1 MLRCALRFLPPAYSI
16 SSRML
21 AQTPMSP
28 YMSPISTYQVLKSA
42 PTRFSYTICCTSILK
57 YLRDSC
63 RWGSTRRFWVGLVN
77 VWQRAPWPFALVA
90 VPTRSV
96 GSTCTLEIADVLV
109 FTECL
114 CDVLGAEPLLGAPS
128 GLHHATPGEKN
139 RLDCHDF
146 CSFFLLL
153 LNSSQLWHWMICM
166 YLSIFQKSPPQKW
179 EAPSFPVFFSCWTK
193 MCSTILS
200 LHATTML

>member
-1 MLRCALRFLPPAYSI
+1 MTRAQLLFKTGKHTYSGTLACAWLHSLCRPPMLLLLLLFFCFPLYAPLCTLRFLPPAYSI

-21 AQTPMSP
+21 TQTPMSP

-42 PTRFSYTICCTSILK
+42 LFSYTTCCTSILK
-57 YLRDSC
+57 YLQDSC
-63 RWGSTRRFWVGLVN
+63 CWGSTRRFWVKLVN

-96 GSTCTLEIADVLV
+96 GSTCALEIADVLV

-114 CDVLGAEPLLGAPS
+114 CDVLGAEPLLGPPS

-139 RLDCHDF
+139 RLDSRCHDF
-146 CSFFLLL
+146 FLSFFLR
-153 LNSSQLWHWMICM
+153 
-166 YLSIFQKSPPQKW
+166 
-179 EAPSFPVFFSCWTK
+179 
-193 MCSTILS
+193 
-200 LHATTML
+200 